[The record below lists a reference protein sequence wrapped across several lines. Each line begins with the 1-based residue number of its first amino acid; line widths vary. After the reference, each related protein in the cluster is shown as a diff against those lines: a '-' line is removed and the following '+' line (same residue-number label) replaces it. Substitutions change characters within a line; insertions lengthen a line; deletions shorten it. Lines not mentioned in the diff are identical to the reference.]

1 MHTHEENVTVRF
13 EDADP
18 AGLVFYPRAVAMAHA
33 LIEELI
39 ARSPLGWAGWFA
51 SPSYAAPVRKVDA
64 EFLRPMRAGETF
76 RARAE
81 VERIGSTSVT
91 FVVELG
97 NADAPAARIR
107 SVHVLIDKVTG
118 RPVPV
123 PGAVREALKWEN
135 TETLKF

>member
-1 MHTHEENVTVRF
+1 MRTHEENIIIRF

-33 LIEELI
+33 VIEQMI

-51 SPSYAAPVRKVDA
+51 SASHAAPVRKVDA
-64 EFLRPMRAGETF
+64 EFLRPMRVGETF
-76 RARAE
+76 RARAL

-91 FVVELG
+91 FVVEFG
-97 NADAPAARIR
+97 NADAPAVRIR
-107 SVHVLIDKVTG
+107 SVHVLIDKATG

-123 PGAVREALKWEN
+123 PSAVCEALG
-135 TETLKF
+135 